1 LIKAGSQCIKPA
13 NIISR
18 EKQHMAEA
26 DLDTV
31 IRSVAK
37 QQIKSLAAAAKKRH
51 GRLMGQAAKAKDREA
66 KARLKDL
73 ARSTLEL
80 AAAAARRLEITA
92 DNAAASYMRSMKRL
106 IEEQAIAKAASDKAA
121 RESAA
126 RQKPAKAARA
136 KPVRKA
142 KKS

>member
-1 LIKAGSQCIKPA
+1 
-13 NIISR
+13 
-18 EKQHMAEA
+18 MAEA

-126 RQKPAKAARA
+126 RQKPAKAAKA

>member
-37 QQIKSLAAAAKKRH
+37 QQIRSLAAAAKKRH

-126 RQKPAKAARA
+126 RQKPAKAAKA

>member
-1 LIKAGSQCIKPA
+1 
-13 NIISR
+13 
-18 EKQHMAEA
+18 MAEA

-31 IRSVAK
+31 IRSTAK

-51 GRLMGQAAKAKDREA
+51 GRLMGQAAKAKDKDV

-92 DNAAASYMRSMKRL
+92 DNAADSYMRSMKRL
-106 IEEQAIAKAASDKAA
+106 IEEQAAAIAASEQAA
-121 RESAA
+121 REKSAKEKA
-126 RQKPAKAARA
+126 AKEKASKAKPAK
-136 KPVRKA
+136 KA
-142 KKS
+142 PKKKG